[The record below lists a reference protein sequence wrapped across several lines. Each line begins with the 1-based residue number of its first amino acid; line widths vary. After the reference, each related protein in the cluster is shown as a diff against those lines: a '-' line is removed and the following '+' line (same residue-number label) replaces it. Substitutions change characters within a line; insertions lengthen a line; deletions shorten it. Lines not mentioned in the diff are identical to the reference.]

1 MVFSSLLFLF
11 LYLPVVLAV
20 YYVTPLRWRNGML
33 LIANLVFYG
42 WGEPTYIVLMVFT
55 IVADYIAGRFVARFK
70 SQGRD
75 GPARAA
81 VAAALVLNLAIL
93 FFFKYWDLIASTL
106 RGWGLD
112 LLPTLGLSLPIGISF
127 YTFQTMTYPVDVY
140 RGDAQAQKS
149 LVNFGT
155 FVTLFPQLIAGPII
169 KYKELADQVDC
180 RRYHVEQFANGVH
193 MFVIGLGKKVL
204 LANNIGMLWDAYQA
218 MPAGEL
224 TVLGAWLGVLAFS
237 LQLYFDFSGYSDM
250 AVGLG
255 RMLGFEFLK
264 NFDYPYISRSV
275 TEFWRR
281 WHISLGSW
289 FREYV
294 YIPLGG
300 NRVSRGRLCFNLMVV
315 WGLTGLWHGASW
327 NFLLWGLYFGVL
339 IMAEK
344 LWLGRLVASWPRAVQ
359 HIYTLFL
366 VLVSWAI
373 FALED
378 FGHMG
383 QYLAAMFG
391 FAGGGLAD
399 PAFGY
404 YLRSYL
410 PTLCAG
416 ILAAT
421 PLFAGLWHKLPKK
434 AGMVLLPLLVLAG
447 LLVSTAYL
455 VDATYN
461 PFLYFRF

>member
-1 MVFSSLLFLF
+1 M
-11 LYLPVVLAV
+11 
-20 YYVTPLRWRNGML
+20 
-33 LIANLVFYG
+33 
-42 WGEPTYIVLMVFT
+42 
-55 IVADYIAGRFVARFK
+55 
-70 SQGRD
+70 
-75 GPARAA
+75 
-81 VAAALVLNLAIL
+81 
-93 FFFKYWDLIASTL
+93 
-106 RGWGLD
+106 
-112 LLPTLGLSLPIGISF
+112 
-127 YTFQTMTYPVDVY
+127 
-140 RGDAQAQKS
+140 
-149 LVNFGT
+149 
-155 FVTLFPQLIAGPII
+155 
-169 KYKELADQVDC
+169 
-180 RRYHVEQFANGVH
+180 
-193 MFVIGLGKKVL
+193 
-204 LANNIGMLWDAYQA
+204 
-218 MPAGEL
+218 
-224 TVLGAWLGVLAFS
+224 
-237 LQLYFDFSGYSDM
+237 
-250 AVGLG
+250 
-255 RMLGFEFLK
+255 
-264 NFDYPYISRSV
+264 
-275 TEFWRR
+275 
-281 WHISLGSW
+281 
-289 FREYV
+289 